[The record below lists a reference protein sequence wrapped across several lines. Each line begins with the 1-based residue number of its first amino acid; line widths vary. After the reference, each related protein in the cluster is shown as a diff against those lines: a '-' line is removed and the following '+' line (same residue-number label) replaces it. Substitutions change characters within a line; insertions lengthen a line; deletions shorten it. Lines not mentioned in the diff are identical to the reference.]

1 MDEPV
6 KTNPHVAAAI
16 NACGGKQ
23 SLLAERLGCAQQTV
37 SKLLLCEIDIDP
49 TWAVRLDKATN
60 GTVSAASSCPALATI
75 VKSADLAPEPERA
88 AS

>member
-16 NACGGKQ
+16 KACGGKQ
-23 SLLAERLGCAQQTV
+23 SLLAERLECAQQTV
-37 SKLLLCEIDIDP
+37 SKLLLCEIEIDP

-60 GTVSAASSCPALATI
+60 GIVPAIASCPELASFT
-75 VKSADLAPEPERA
+75 KSPAETEKV
-88 AS
+88 S